1 MNTIQCP
8 HCKKQVELSEA
19 IIHQMRET
27 VRTEQEAKHKVEL
40 EKTKLEAEEKALK
53 RVKEET
59 EFKLKNAQI
68 ETEEKDKRNRELQ
81 QQILEFTKELREL
94 KRKDDEREIEMQR
107 ALLKERERMELEIG
121 KNYRDKAGLETAE
134 LKKQLDDTKKA
145 LEDAQRKADQKSQQ
159 LQGEVL
165 ELDLESQLREHF
177 PADDIQPVPKGI
189 EGADICH
196 KVRNNLRQTAGL
208 ILWETKRT
216 KAWSNSW
223 TVKLREEKR
232 HMNASVAILVSDI
245 LPNDIVNFSFHENVW
260 VCTYEY
266 ALPLVN
272 VLRIGLFELAVAKSA
287 TANKDEKL
295 EALFSYLVSDGFRN
309 RFESQVESIITL
321 RADLEAEQRSTIRLW
336 KRREIQLKRLM
347 SSVATMYGELQG
359 VMGEAL
365 PTLPSLESGLL
376 LQEKNEQE
384 SLLE

>member
-1 MNTIQCP
+1 MLSTMNTIQCP

-145 LEDAQRKADQKSQQ
+145 LEDAQRKADQKS
-159 LQGEVL
+159 
-165 ELDLESQLREHF
+165 
-177 PADDIQPVPKGI
+177 
-189 EGADICH
+189 
-196 KVRNNLRQTAGL
+196 
-208 ILWETKRT
+208 
-216 KAWSNSW
+216 
-223 TVKLREEKR
+223 
-232 HMNASVAILVSDI
+232 
-245 LPNDIVNFSFHENVW
+245 
-260 VCTYEY
+260 
-266 ALPLVN
+266 
-272 VLRIGLFELAVAKSA
+272 
-287 TANKDEKL
+287 
-295 EALFSYLVSDGFRN
+295 
-309 RFESQVESIITL
+309 
-321 RADLEAEQRSTIRLW
+321 
-336 KRREIQLKRLM
+336 
-347 SSVATMYGELQG
+347 
-359 VMGEAL
+359 
-365 PTLPSLESGLL
+365 
-376 LQEKNEQE
+376 
-384 SLLE
+384 